1 MKGYANLFRETC
13 YPNKGRLLLNMGDG
27 GGGHTTTLIVVLVVI
42 GGLALLSAPIMQ
54 GILGIMKDMTDV
66 TKDIADSLKELVDLV
81 TGIINNIV
89 TSCSSFSGAC
99 RYFEIFGA
107 GVASL
112 KFLAVSFRF
121 YCDVAAFFGSERAK
135 RIKRFFADP
144 TKTRLYQVA
153 EIDATLRGVEVDEE
167 FNPLS
172 GDCTSRLKDI
182 KSTFDAAT
190 FKDGTKEKARQAV
203 IDAAMAKFVSD
214 SANDVAKRQ
223 GGTEEQRKA
232 AQSLADQMLTDFKA
246 TAETLKQKAAE
257 LGDEELDQFIE
268 KNNLGP
274 PDRE

>member
-1 MKGYANLFRETC
+1 
-13 YPNKGRLLLNMGDG
+13 MGD

-54 GILGIMKDMTDV
+54 GILGIMKDLTDV
-66 TKDIADSLKELVDLV
+66 TKDISGSIKELVDLV

-107 GVASL
+107 GLASL
-112 KFLAVSFRF
+112 KFLAMSFRF
-121 YCDVAAFFGSERAK
+121 YCNVAAFFGYEPAK
-135 RIKRFFADP
+135 RIKGFFTDP

-153 EIDATLRGVEVDEE
+153 AIDATLRGVEVDEV

-182 KSTFDAAT
+182 KGRFDGAT

-214 SANDVAKRQ
+214 RANDVAKRQ

-232 AQSLADQMLTDFKA
+232 AQSLAEQMLTNFQA
-246 TAETLKQKAAE
+246 TADTLKQKADE
-257 LGDEELDQFIE
+257 LGDDDLKKFIE
-268 KNNLGP
+268 DNNLGP
-274 PDRE
+274 PGPE